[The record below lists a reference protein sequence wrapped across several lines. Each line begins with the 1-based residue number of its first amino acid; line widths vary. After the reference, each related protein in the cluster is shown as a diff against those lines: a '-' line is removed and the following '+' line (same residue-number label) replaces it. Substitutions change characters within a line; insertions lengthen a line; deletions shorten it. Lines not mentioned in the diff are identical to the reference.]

1 MVDLIQYLWLII
13 YLSALMALFTYG
25 MNCWFLMLMYRL
37 NYPKAAQNHQ
47 KIKDTFYQNVPSRD
61 WPHVTIQL
69 PIYNERYVVERLIE
83 SVCRIDYPGNLL
95 EVQVLDDSTD
105 DTVQIARAMVA
116 KMQAAGVDIVY
127 VHRADR
133 CGFKAGALKDG
144 LKTAKGSLVAVFD
157 ADFIPDPDF
166 LMESVPYFQDPQ
178 VGMLQTRW
186 GHINSDYSLLTRAQS
201 IGIDGHFGVEQAS
214 RAWSGFFMNFNG
226 TAGVWRK
233 ETIKDAGGWQA
244 DTLTEDLDLSY
255 RAQLKGWKLMF
266 ASQVVC
272 PAEIPV
278 TINAFKSQQHRWA
291 KGSIQTAKKNLGKLF
306 KSDVSWLVKVQAF
319 LHLTHYMVHPMMLLV
334 VLTSIPMLYTQWF
347 FNNLAYP
354 IMIFTLLCLAT
365 FGPSSL
371 YLFSQRI
378 LYRDWKTR
386 IKYLPFLMCL
396 GTGIAVNNTKAVLEA
411 LMGIKS
417 GFIRTPKYG
426 IQKKGENWKNK
437 HYAIPLNAISILEF
451 FLGLYSLTGL
461 LMFLFFS
468 KYLVSPF
475 LLIYTCGFFYVFF
488 LSVKHGFGKTPS
500 K

>member
-1 MVDLIQYLWLII
+1 MDSIQYLWLIV
-13 YLSALMALFTYG
+13 YLFALVALFTYG
-25 MNCWFLMLMYRL
+25 MNCWFLMLFYRL
-37 NYPKAAQNHQ
+37 NYPKAVKNHQ
-47 KIKDTFYQNVPSRD
+47 RVKATFYQNVAATD

-69 PIYNERYVVERLIE
+69 PIYNERYVVERLIK
-83 SVCRIDYPGNLL
+83 SVCRIDYPKDLL

-105 DTVQIARAMVA
+105 DTADIARATIE
-116 KMQAAGVDIVY
+116 KMKASGVDIVY
-127 VHRADR
+127 VRR
-133 CGFKAGALKDG
+133 KNRKGFKAGALREG
-144 LKTAKGSLVAVFD
+144 LKTAKGDLVAVFD
-157 ADFIPDPDF
+157 ADFIPNTDF
-166 LMESVPYFQDPQ
+166 LKESVPYFKDPHI
-178 VGMLQTRW
+178 GMLQTRW

-233 ETIKDAGGWQA
+233 RTIRDAGGWQA

-266 ASQVVC
+266 APQVVC
-272 PAEIPV
+272 PAEVPV

-291 KGSIQTAKKNLGKLF
+291 KGSIQTARKNLGKLF
-306 KSDVSWLVKVQAF
+306 KSDVSLLVKIQAF

-334 VLTSIPMLYTQWF
+334 VLSSIPMLYSQWF
-347 FNNLAYP
+347 FDNLAYP

-365 FGPSSL
+365 FGPSSM
-371 YLFSQRI
+371 YLFSQRV
-378 LYRDWKTR
+378 LYRDWMSR

-411 LMGIKS
+411 LMNIKS

-426 IQKKGENWKNK
+426 IQKRGQGWKGKR
-437 HYAIPLNAISILEF
+437 YAIPLNSISILEF

-461 LMFLFFS
+461 LMFLLFS

-475 LLIYTCGFFYVFF
+475 LLIYTSGFFYVFF
-488 LSVKHGFGKTPS
+488 LSVKHGYGKSPS

>member
-1 MVDLIQYLWLII
+1 MELLQYLWLFI
-13 YLSALMALFTYG
+13 YLAALIALFIYG
-25 MNCWFLMLMYRL
+25 MNCWFLMLVYRL
-37 NYPKAAQNHQ
+37 NYPRAVKNHQ
-47 KIKDTFYQNVPSRD
+47 QIKDTFYQKIPTRD
-61 WPHVTIQL
+61 WPRVTIQL
-69 PIYNERYVVERLIE
+69 PIYNERYVVKRLIKA
-83 SVCRIDYPGNLL
+83 VCKIDYPADLL

-105 DTVQIARAMVA
+105 DTVEIARATIQEMKA
-116 KMQAAGVDIVY
+116 RGVDIVH
-127 VHRADR
+127 VRRDNR
-133 CGFKAGALKDG
+133 SGFKAGALKEG
-144 LKTAKGSLVAVFD
+144 LNTAKGELIAVFD
-157 ADFIPDPDF
+157 ADFIPNRDF
-166 LMESVPYFQDPQ
+166 LKESVPYFINPQ
-178 VGMLQTRW
+178 IGMLQIRW

-201 IGIDGHFGVEQAS
+201 IGIDGHFGIEQAS

-233 ETIKDAGGWQA
+233 ITIQEAGGWQA

-266 ASQVVC
+266 APQVVC

-306 KSDVSWLVKVQAF
+306 KSDLPWLIKIQAF

-334 VLTSIPMLYTQWF
+334 VLTSIPMLYTHWYF
-347 FNNLAYP
+347 DSPAYP

-378 LYRDWKTR
+378 LYRNWKSR

-396 GTGIAVNNTKAVLEA
+396 GTGIAVNNTKAILEA
-411 LMGIKS
+411 LFDIKS

-426 IQKKGENWKNK
+426 IQNKGESWRSKR
-437 HYAIPLNAISILEF
+437 YVIPLTSVSILEL

-468 KYLVSPF
+468 KYLISPF
-475 LLIYTCGFFYVFF
+475 LFIYTSGFFYVFF
-488 LSVKHGFGKTPS
+488 LSVKHGYGKPPA